1 MRKDKEMSQAAAS
14 VPEAKAGPGMVDPA
28 AKAKKKGDLMYLGP
42 TIMGAVRRGT
52 VFKDG
57 ILPEKAK
64 ECIAALPMMER
75 LFVEMEK
82 MPGAVKEL
90 RKKQSALRVVY
101 GQVAAHFNVQKM

>member
-1 MRKDKEMSQAAAS
+1 MSKGKEAPEAAAS
-14 VPEAKAGPGMVDPA
+14 A

-42 TIMGAVRRGT
+42 TVAGEVRRGT

-64 ECIAALPMMER
+64 KCIAALPVMER
-75 LFVEMEK
+75 LFVDVEK

-90 RKKQSALRVVY
+90 GKKQSALGAVY
-101 GQVAAHFNVQKM
+101 SQAAAYFNERRA